1 MVLSSVG
8 VLSVLTVA
16 GLWMKG
22 ETTEPGENYVVDFSS
37 IEQENVELAQHT
49 PSDPAVQEEVS
60 QQANTSHA
68 VNRISENAVG
78 DAGVEQEVVTENDL
92 DYDPAFRETELIP
105 EEAQLPGVSGTSIQ
119 EAEQTGGQSLRE
131 EVQAE
136 PSEVQSGSVVGMTE
150 DQALAEAEAIE
161 NMDTMENTLA
171 LATTAAIQPALSFGE
186 QETLA
191 WPVVGNI
198 LINYSMD
205 KTVYF
210 STLDQ
215 YKYHPAVI
223 IAATEGET
231 ITAAADGRITSVSTD
246 PQLGNIV
253 VMDLGDGYALTYGQL
268 KDITVSEGSYVSCG
282 DIIGSVAAPT
292 RYYSVEGCNVYFQMT
307 KDGNP
312 VDPMTRLQGSE
323 E

>member
-16 GLWMKG
+16 GLCMKG
-22 ETTEPGENYVVDFSS
+22 ENTEPGENYVVDFSS
-37 IEQENVELAQHT
+37 IEQEKVDLAQNT

-68 VNRISENAVG
+68 VNRITENAVG
-78 DAGVEQEVVTENDL
+78 DAEVEQEVVTENDL

-105 EEAQLPGVSGTSIQ
+105 EEAQLPGASETSIQ
-119 EAEQTGGQSLRE
+119 EAGQSLRE
-131 EVQAE
+131 AAETEQAE
-136 PSEVQSGSVVGMTE
+136 AQSESVVGVTE
-150 DQALAEAEAIE
+150 DQALAGAETIE
-161 NMDTMENTLA
+161 NIENMENTLA

-210 STLDQ
+210 PTLDQ

-231 ITAAADGRITSVSTD
+231 ITAAADGRITRVGTD
-246 PQLGNIV
+246 PQLGNV
-253 VMDLGDGYALTYGQL
+253 VEMDLGDGYALTYGQL
-268 KDITVSEGSYVSCG
+268 KDITVSEGGYVNCG

-292 RYYSVEGCNVYFQMT
+292 RYYSVEGCNVYFQLT

-312 VDPMTRLQGSE
+312 VNPMTKLQ
-323 E
+323 